1 MQQCLNPANWGIQ
14 GRNGNEKR
22 SKKWILFVYL
32 FFCILNIQKPAETL
46 SAILAWTNSHTHSP
60 SCSLSPPLSLKEAA
74 FCDLQ
79 IEADHVTL
87 GRFVNQERGG
97 SLGWNCLKGKAAL
110 FHSLSFVKRCYLIL
124 STYTHWMWKWQQ
136 QKGNRWT
143 KQRNLYCFTEICSV
157 ANDSYRSWSL
167 AHLLQLFS
175 GCLGKHRLAN
185 CSLKGDLNNILPKQE
200 TLVFKDW
207 GEI

>member
-22 SKKWILFVYL
+22 SKKWFLFVYL

-79 IEADHVTL
+79 IEADHVTS

-97 SLGWNCLKGKAAL
+97 SWGWNCLKGKAAL
-110 FHSLSFVKRCYLIL
+110 FHSHLWNAVISY
-124 STYTHWMWKWQQ
+124 SPPTHTECES
-136 QKGNRWT
+136 GNSIRVT
-143 KQRNLYCFTEICSV
+143 DEQ
-157 ANDSYRSWSL
+157 
-167 AHLLQLFS
+167 
-175 GCLGKHRLAN
+175 
-185 CSLKGDLNNILPKQE
+185 NIKTFIGL
-200 TLVFKDW
+200 
-207 GEI
+207 

>member
-22 SKKWILFVYL
+22 SKKWFLFVYL

-46 SAILAWTNSHTHSP
+46 SAILAWTNSLTHSP

-79 IEADHVTL
+79 IEADHVTS

-97 SLGWNCLKGKAAL
+97 SWGWNCLKGKAAH
-110 FHSLSFVKRCYLIL
+110 FKSLSFVKCCYLIL
-124 STYTHWMWKWQQ
+124 SAYTHWMWKWQQ
-136 QKGNRWT
+136 HKGNRWT
-143 KQRNLYCFTEICSV
+143 KYKNLYWFIEICSV
-157 ANDSYRSWSL
+157 AKR
-167 AHLLQLFS
+167 LLKILELGLLDAVILWTFGQAQAGKLLFKR
-175 GCLGKHRLAN
+175 G
-185 CSLKGDLNNILPKQE
+185 LKQPFTQTRD
-200 TLVFKDW
+200 FSF
-207 GEI
+207 

>member
-22 SKKWILFVYL
+22 SKKWFLFVYL

-79 IEADHVTL
+79 IEADHVTWV
-87 GRFVNQERGG
+87 RFVNQERGG
-97 SLGWNCLKGKAAL
+97 SWGNEAALKGKRPFSTH
-110 FHSLSFVKRCYLIL
+110 FHFWNAVISYSPP
-124 STYTHWMWKWQQ
+124 THAECES
-136 QKGNRWT
+136 GNSIRVT
-143 KQRNLYCFTEICSV
+143 DEQ
-157 ANDSYRSWSL
+157 
-167 AHLLQLFS
+167 
-175 GCLGKHRLAN
+175 
-185 CSLKGDLNNILPKQE
+185 NIKTFIGL
-200 TLVFKDW
+200 
-207 GEI
+207 